1 MNTPPRATGSAWQR
15 LCQRFGWAWSGV
27 VILFRTQ
34 ANARIHAVVAT
45 AAVGAGLVFHISTG
59 EWCAVIGAIALVLV
73 AEAINT
79 AIEAIVDLASPAVHP
94 LAGRAKD
101 VAAGAVLIAAVA
113 SVIIGLLVFG
123 PRLWVILTG
132 R

>member
-15 LCQRFGWAWSGV
+15 LRQRFGWAWRGV
-27 VILFRTQ
+27 LVLFRTQ
-34 ANARIHAVVAT
+34 ANARIHTVIAVAVV
-45 AAVGAGLVFHISTG
+45 VAGFVFHISAG
-59 EWCAVIGAIALVLV
+59 EWCAVVGAIALVLV

-79 AIEAIVDLASPAVHP
+79 AIEAVVDLASPEVHP

-101 VAAGAVLIAAVA
+101 VAAGAVLIAAIVA
-113 SVIIGLLVFG
+113 VIIGLLVFG
-123 PRLWVILTG
+123 PHLLVLIG